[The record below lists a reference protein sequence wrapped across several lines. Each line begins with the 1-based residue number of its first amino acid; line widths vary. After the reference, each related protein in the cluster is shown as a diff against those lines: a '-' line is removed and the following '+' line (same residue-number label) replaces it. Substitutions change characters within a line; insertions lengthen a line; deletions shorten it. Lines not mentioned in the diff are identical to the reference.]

1 MSGRDLVKRLER
13 AGWTLERIT
22 GSHYIMVNESKLLS
36 VPVHANHDLPRG
48 TLNKLL
54 KEAGLK

>member
-1 MSGRDLVKRLER
+1 MTKGR
-13 AGWTLERIT
+13 
-22 GSHYIMVNESKLLS
+22 KLLS
-36 VPVHANHDLPRG
+36 VPVHGNHDLPTG